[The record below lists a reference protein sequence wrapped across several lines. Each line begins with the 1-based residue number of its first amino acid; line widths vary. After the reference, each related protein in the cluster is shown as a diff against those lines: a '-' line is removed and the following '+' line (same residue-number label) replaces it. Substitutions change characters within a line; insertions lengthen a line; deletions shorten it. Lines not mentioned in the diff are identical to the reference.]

1 MHSVVQENTLRW
13 ILDKNSN
20 TAYGKDHQLSSI
32 RCRDDLVERHPLTN
46 YSHYEP
52 YTERV
57 ARGEKNV
64 MTKADIAILALS
76 SGTTGKNKRLPYTLT
91 YLSRF
96 KSEYLAHLYSQ
107 GRFYRRIGLKRVFQ
121 YRIFHPISVNQ
132 YGVTGGG
139 IGNIVGVPDIYN
151 LTPPCFLKA
160 STESVS
166 FLIQAVFALAETEI
180 GSLDGFSS
188 DLWFSFF
195 KFISANKK
203 LICDIIASGIFPP
216 YPGMEDELRWE
227 VNRYLKSNLE
237 RARELRVILDG
248 TREGLVRRLW
258 PDLVAISCA
267 KAGGFAHSAQL
278 LEDTYSKGV
287 PLVYS
292 KHLATEG
299 IMGEWKEIPC
309 IQVFMCQSRTSVSHM
324 LLTFGRYKP
333 RSDT

>member
-1 MHSVVQENTLRW
+1 MARTISCRPSGAEMTLWNATPSPTTPTMSPTPSAWPGARKTSW
-13 ILDKNSN
+13 RRQTS
-20 TAYGKDHQLSSI
+20 QSSLSRLAPLARTNGFLIHWPISGVLRASI
-32 RCRDDLVERHPLTN
+32 WHT
-46 YSHYEP
+46 
-52 YTERV
+52 YT
-57 ARGEKNV
+57 ARGVFTE
-64 MTKADIAILALS
+64 
-76 SGTTGKNKRLPYTLT
+76 
-91 YLSRF
+91 
-96 KSEYLAHLYSQ
+96 
-107 GRFYRRIGLKRVFQ
+107 GLGWRECFQ

-180 GSLDGFSS
+180 GSLDGYSS

-227 VNRYLKSNLE
+227 VNKYLKSNIK

-287 PLVYS
+287 TLVYS
-292 KHLATEG
+292 KHSGHWRDRGWVERNSLYIGLYVPE
-299 IMGEWKEIPC
+299 PD
-309 IQVFMCQSRTSVSHM
+309 QRQSHAANIW
-324 LLTFGRYKP
+324 P
-333 RSDT
+333 I

>member
-1 MHSVVQENTLRW
+1 M
-13 ILDKNSN
+13 NSN
-20 TAYGKDHQLSSI
+20 TAYGRDHQLSSI
-32 RCRDDLVERHPLTN
+32 RCRDDLVARHPLTT

-76 SGTTGKNKRLPYTLT
+76 SGTTGKNKQLPYTLT

-96 KSEYLAHLYSQ
+96 KCEYLAHLYSQ

-132 YGVTGGG
+132 YGVTEGGA
-139 IGNIVGVPDIYN
+139 GNIIQLPDIYN

-180 GSLDGFSS
+180 GSLEGYSS

-195 KFISANKK
+195 KFISTNKK

-227 VNRYLKSNLE
+227 VNKYLKSNLE
-237 RARELRVILDG
+237 RARELRALLDG
-248 TREGLVRRLW
+248 TRKGLVRRLW
-258 PDLVAISCA
+258 PGLVVIICA
-267 KAGGFAHSAQL
+267 KAGGFVHSAQL
-278 LEDTYSKGV
+278 LEGTYFKGV
-287 PLVYS
+287 PLVRLD
-292 KHLATEG
+292 HMATEG
-299 IMGEWKEIPC
+299 MVGEW
-309 IQVFMCQSRTSVSHM
+309 FT
-324 LLTFGRYKP
+324 
-333 RSDT
+333 